1 MKKFTHLHV
10 HTPDSL
16 LDGFNK
22 IDNLIEKVKEL
33 NMDAVAITD
42 HGTLAGTYD
51 FQHKCL
57 DNGIKPIL
65 GIEMYQT
72 HDMDMITMPLEE
84 RRQLAI
90 DKAIKNG
97 IEISSK
103 LKKKDLNELIKPYMY
118 DTKGYHLI
126 LLAKN
131 QTGWDNIVKI
141 SSIAN
146 ENGLYNGRGH
156 CDYKL
161 LKKYHEG
168 IICTTACIGS
178 MINQYILKDE
188 EDEAFKE
195 LLNLKEIFD
204 DDLYLEL
211 QPLYDIKQVKINQ
224 KLIEF
229 AKDLDIKLTA
239 SNDSHYTNEEDAY
252 VHDILLCIG
261 LNKKYDDPDRMKY
274 SKEFWIR
281 SYDEMVEAFMQQSD
295 DESYIQTVTQALLNT
310 KEIADKVE
318 DDIKLGSDHELL
330 PEIEVPE
337 GFTPETWLSR
347 QCWLNLY
354 KYLNKKDLW
363 DKRLEYEAR
372 LKNELDIIIT
382 KGFASYILIVQD
394 AINWGDKNGC
404 SFGPGRGSGA
414 GSLTLFLLGIVKGT
428 DPIEYNLLFSRFLTM
443 DRKLCPD
450 IDSDVSMVDRQ
461 KLINYLNNKY
471 GHNNT
476 CQVGTVTT
484 LGVKNGIQDVAKVLG
499 YSFAESTSI
508 TKRIDDLL
516 NVPDL
521 SFKMLDDLQEED
533 EDLFDKWVTL
543 QSEYP
548 EVIRLARAFEGIPR
562 NYGVHAGGVLITP
575 TAINDTFPTR
585 TIDGRKVTVWDKNVV
600 EEAGGVKY
608 DFLGLTTISVIELCL
623 SYINKNY
630 DINLKLTDLYENVDI
645 RSDENSF
652 NMLKHQ
658 ESEAVFQMES
668 NLFKGLMRDIQPDS
682 INDLIVITSLG
693 RPGPLGA
700 GMHTKYAKRKL
711 GEEAIVMP
719 LPNLEDV
726 LADTYGTI
734 VYQEQIMKISQIVAG
749 FDDNQADTYMRKA
762 LAKKD
767 KKKMALCREWLIYGK
782 PEQDEHGAPIDGGIK
797 RGYDEQQLLAFWE
810 DLKGYAT
817 YLFNKSH
824 ATSYSLLSSITA
836 WLKYYYP
843 KEFFAAI
850 LSLTKEPSDKKK
862 EKKRPKY
869 IELLEKQFDIKVES
883 PDINLSD
890 ELFTPLPDQDK
901 ILFGLSAVKGVKN
914 KAIDAIITNRP
925 YTSLEDF
932 YDKVTKT
939 NVNKTA
945 GTNLIKAG
953 AFDHINSNRNEL
965 LNEFHTIRKDKKDEV
980 LSIEAYDSLTCM
992 AYENEVLNA
1001 YVTYKPWIDK
1011 FNIGD
1016 IVNFEGKVTSVTE
1029 KYDKNG
1035 GLMAFVTMYAE
1046 PCTIELIVF
1055 SRQYRLHSDLF
1066 DRMNWGRTL
1075 KVKGEKKN
1083 KNTVAFKIGSIIRD

>member
-1 MKKFTHLHV
+1 MKDFTHLHV
-10 HTPDSL
+10 HTVGSL
-16 LDGFNK
+16 LDGYNRLS
-22 IDNLIEKVKEL
+22 NLIDKVKEL
-33 NMDAVAITD
+33 GMNAVAITD
-42 HGTLAGTYD
+42 HGTLAETYT
-51 FQHKCL
+51 FNKMCHKE
-57 DNGIKPIL
+57 GIKPLL
-65 GIEMYQT
+65 GCEIYYT
-72 HDMDMITMPLEE
+72 HDMNTLVLSADE
-84 RRQLAI
+84 RRELAI
-90 DKAIKNG
+90 ESALKDG
-97 IEISSK
+97 VEIPENA
-103 LKKKDLNELIKPYMY
+103 KKKELTELLKPYMY

-126 LLAKN
+126 LIAKN
-131 QTGWDNIVKI
+131 QTGWDNLVKLT
-141 SSIAN
+141 SEAN
-146 ENGLYNGRGH
+146 DICMFNGRGH
-156 CDYKL
+156 ADLNL
-161 LKKYHEG
+161 LRKYSEG
-168 IICTTACIGS
+168 LICTSACISSIICHSIRNSNIEYA
-178 MINQYILKDE
+178 E
-188 EDEAFKE
+188 EMVKE
-195 LLNLKEIFD
+195 FVDIFGD
-204 DDLYLEL
+204 DFYLEI
-211 QPLYDIKQVKINQ
+211 QPLNWDVQYTVNLE
-224 KLIEF
+224 LIRI
-229 AKDLDIKLTA
+229 ANKYNIKLVAT
-239 SNDSHYTNEEDAY
+239 NDSHYTNEDDWYE
-252 VHDILLCIG
+252 HDVLLCMSSG
-261 LNKKYDDPDRMKY
+261 ALLSDENRMKY
-274 SKEFWIR
+274 AHEYWIR
-281 SYDEMVEAFMQQSD
+281 SYDEMVEAFIQQSD

-354 KYLNKKDLW
+354 KYLNEKDLW

-533 EDLFDKWVTL
+533 ENLFDKWVTL

-630 DINLKLTDLYENVDI
+630 DINLTIKDLYENVDI

-914 KAIDAIITNRP
+914 KAIDAIIANRP

-953 AFDHINSNRNEL
+953 AFDSINSNRNEL

-1083 KNTVAFKIGSIIRD
+1083 KNTVAFKIGSIVRD

>member
-1 MKKFTHLHV
+1 
-10 HTPDSL
+10 
-16 LDGFNK
+16 
-22 IDNLIEKVKEL
+22 
-33 NMDAVAITD
+33 
-42 HGTLAGTYD
+42 
-51 FQHKCL
+51 
-57 DNGIKPIL
+57 
-65 GIEMYQT
+65 
-72 HDMDMITMPLEE
+72 
-84 RRQLAI
+84 
-90 DKAIKNG
+90 
-97 IEISSK
+97 
-103 LKKKDLNELIKPYMY
+103 
-118 DTKGYHLI
+118 
-126 LLAKN
+126 
-131 QTGWDNIVKI
+131 
-141 SSIAN
+141 
-146 ENGLYNGRGH
+146 
-156 CDYKL
+156 
-161 LKKYHEG
+161 
-168 IICTTACIGS
+168 
-178 MINQYILKDE
+178 
-188 EDEAFKE
+188 
-195 LLNLKEIFD
+195 
-204 DDLYLEL
+204 
-211 QPLYDIKQVKINQ
+211 
-224 KLIEF
+224 
-229 AKDLDIKLTA
+229 
-239 SNDSHYTNEEDAY
+239 
-252 VHDILLCIG
+252 
-261 LNKKYDDPDRMKY
+261 
-274 SKEFWIR
+274 
-281 SYDEMVEAFMQQSD
+281 
-295 DESYIQTVTQALLNT
+295 
-310 KEIADKVE
+310 
-318 DDIKLGSDHELL
+318 
-330 PEIEVPE
+330 
-337 GFTPETWLSR
+337 
-347 QCWLNLY
+347 
-354 KYLNKKDLW
+354 
-363 DKRLEYEAR
+363 
-372 LKNELDIIIT
+372 
-382 KGFASYILIVQD
+382 
-394 AINWGDKNGC
+394 
-404 SFGPGRGSGA
+404 
-414 GSLTLFLLGIVKGT
+414 
-428 DPIEYNLLFSRFLTM
+428 
-443 DRKLCPD
+443 
-450 IDSDVSMVDRQ
+450 
-461 KLINYLNNKY
+461 
-471 GHNNT
+471 
-476 CQVGTVTT
+476 
-484 LGVKNGIQDVAKVLG
+484 
-499 YSFAESTSI
+499 
-508 TKRIDDLL
+508 
-516 NVPDL
+516 
-521 SFKMLDDLQEED
+521 MLDDLQEED

-630 DINLKLTDLYENVDI
+630 DINLTIKDLYENVDI

-914 KAIDAIITNRP
+914 KAIDAIIANRP

-939 NVNKTA
+939 NVNMTA

-1083 KNTVAFKIGSIIRD
+1083 KNTVAFKIGSIVRD